1 MDWLHKLR
9 KALIALSATLKLRR
23 SLGGGVA
30 GGVGGERGGGIGGLL
45 KLQDDVQM
53 CGYEDVQI
61 MWNMLSKAQHE
72 EVVVSSPTTTTKP
85 NKKRRHA
92 KSPVLVR
99 LETCSVEKAKH

>member
-23 SLGGGVA
+23 SL